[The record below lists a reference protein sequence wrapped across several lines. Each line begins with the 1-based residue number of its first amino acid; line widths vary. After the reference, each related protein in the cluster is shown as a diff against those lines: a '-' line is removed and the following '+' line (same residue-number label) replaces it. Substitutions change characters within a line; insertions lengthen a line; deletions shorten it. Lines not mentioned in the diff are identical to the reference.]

1 MAADILIL
9 NKSTNNIG
17 ENEYNIYIERID
29 VLSNCAICSRVEEA
43 DRN

>member
-17 ENEYNIYIERID
+17 ENEYNIYIELID
-29 VLSNCAICSRVEEA
+29 VLLNCAICSRVEKPG
-43 DRN
+43 RN